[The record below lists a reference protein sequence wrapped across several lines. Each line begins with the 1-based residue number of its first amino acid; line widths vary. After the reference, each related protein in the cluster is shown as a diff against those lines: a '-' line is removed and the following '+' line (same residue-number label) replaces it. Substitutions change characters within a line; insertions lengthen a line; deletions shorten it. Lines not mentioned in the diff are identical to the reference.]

1 MRPQENGAGV
11 DHKKVINY
19 DDVALELNMLHR
31 RRTSSIRNFSDD
43 FVHGPAVYQKRN
55 SRRIHRQ

>member
-19 DDVALELNMLHR
+19 DDVNEFFWR
-31 RRTSSIRNFSDD
+31 D
-43 FVHGPAVYQKRN
+43 
-55 SRRIHRQ
+55 SR